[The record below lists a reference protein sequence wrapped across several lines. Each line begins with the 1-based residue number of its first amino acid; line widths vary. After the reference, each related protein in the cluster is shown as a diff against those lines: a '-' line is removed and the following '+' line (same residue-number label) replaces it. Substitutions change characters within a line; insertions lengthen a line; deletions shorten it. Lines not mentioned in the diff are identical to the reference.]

1 MEERTKEKKK
11 AKQKERE
18 ELLKKNTVKKRTR
31 GVKVPI
37 LNLPRPPRPVLMN
50 EWMMNDEWWM
60 IQKGSLNS
68 LKLCTLKI
76 YDI

>member
-31 GVKVPI
+31 GVKIPI
-37 LNLPRPPRPVLMN
+37 LNLPRPLCPVL
-50 EWMMNDEWWM
+50 MMNDE
-60 IQKGSLNS
+60 
-68 LKLCTLKI
+68 
-76 YDI
+76 